1 MEATAVT
8 LPDDIVLEILVRL
21 ADEAS
26 LFRCGA
32 TCKLWRCLVTDSSFL
47 RRRWPADK
55 SRHPSCLIGFFA
67 NDWFIRW
74 EIKELPVAVQT
85 FVPGPRSVL
94 GLGRRSLAAL
104 VPVADSLFDRV
115 APLASHGGLLLVRF
129 VPAALCS
136 SRSRFIH
143 LAVCNLFAGTC
154 EVLPPLL
161 YKSHYGN
168 VHLDGF
174 AILTGADFCSNDG
187 QQRRTPSPGFST
199 LFKVLI
205 IGTSQGAEHYEL
217 YMFSSDHPSWSAPR
231 RCLDRL
237 KHKCCHL
244 LQRNAVVRRGTAHWL
259 CWDYT
264 DLYSFDVNADT
275 GHVSLAKLALPFPQP
290 LIFFPYDVPQL
301 TIGANGE
308 LVLVRLHIKHL
319 RLEIWTRQEST
330 VDTGAHRW
338 LLTRVTE
345 IEELPK
351 QHKPV
356 DRAECVCFG
365 DKSGT
370 LFLVDDSNRN
380 VYLVDAETGAILEEM
395 TDRFSGL
402 QHKNAIPV
410 DIDWPAF
417 FVSRLR
423 GQYAY
428 RPPLHG
434 VHHVLAAD
442 HGRHGGGPKRWSLC
456 WALWK
461 VVLVLTLAARMAKSE
476 MWGTL
481 VWWCRLGLVAAGG
494 LSYLCSMWVITAHSP
509 TLGRQ

>member
-8 LPDDIVLEILVRL
+8 LPRPDDIVLEILVRL

-67 NDWFIRW
+67 NDWYIPG
-74 EIKELPVAVQT
+74 EIKELPVAAQT

-94 GLGRRSLAAL
+94 GHGRRSLAAL
-104 VPVADSLFDRV
+104 IPVADSLFDRGTAV
-115 APLASHGGLLLVRF
+115 SSSCA
-129 VPAALCS
+129 S
-136 SRSRFIH
+136 SR
-143 LAVCNLFAGTC
+143 
-154 EVLPPLL
+154 PP
-161 YKSHYGN
+161 SAH
-168 VHLDGF
+168 H
-174 AILTGADFCSNDG
+174 A
-187 QQRRTPSPGFST
+187 P
-199 LFKVLI
+199 VLI

-231 RCLDRL
+231 SCLDRL
-237 KHKCCHL
+237 KHKCCQL

-275 GHVSLAKLALPFPQP
+275 GHVSLAKLAVPFPQP
-290 LIFFPYDVPQL
+290 FIFFPYDVPQL
-301 TIGANGE
+301 TIGADGK
-308 LVLVRLHIKHL
+308 LVLVRLHIKDL

-330 VDTGAHRW
+330 AGSGAAHW
-338 LLTRVTE
+338 LLTRVIE

-351 QHKPV
+351 QHKPL

-370 LFLVDDSNRN
+370 LLLVDDSNLN
-380 VYLVDAETGAILEEM
+380 VYLVDVETGAVLEEM

-402 QHKNAIPV
+402 QCKNAIPV

-423 GQYAY
+423 G
-428 RPPLHG
+428 
-434 VHHVLAAD
+434 
-442 HGRHGGGPKRWSLC
+442 
-456 WALWK
+456 
-461 VVLVLTLAARMAKSE
+461 
-476 MWGTL
+476 
-481 VWWCRLGLVAAGG
+481 
-494 LSYLCSMWVITAHSP
+494 
-509 TLGRQ
+509 